1 METHTLCR
9 LDILF
14 YSSQLAFMM
23 RNYFLSPVISVY
35 IKAHNVSQFILA
47 KEREREKKKSFSCLS
62 YFGMSHYVEEI
73 PNEMT

>member
-35 IKAHNVSQFILA
+35 IQAHNVSQFILA
-47 KEREREKKKSFSCLS
+47 KEREREKKSFSCLS
-62 YFGMSHYVEEI
+62 YFGMSHYGEEI

>member
-9 LDILF
+9 LDIHF

-35 IKAHNVSQFILA
+35 IQAHNVSQFILA
-47 KEREREKKKSFSCLS
+47 KEKKKSFSCLS
-62 YFGMSHYVEEI
+62 YFGMSHYGEEI